1 MGSDLNASYIQ
12 LLQDITS
19 ASEVTQKSSV
29 IDSFAAQN
37 QQLRA
42 AVIIKLRDLG
52 GISDPEFSRL
62 LLHSNQQP
70 GGTHTTADDTGCARR
85 TLLLPGVC
93 TIAIAWHTPT

>member
-1 MGSDLNASYIQ
+1 MASDWDASYIQ

-29 IDSFAAQN
+29 IDCFAAQN

-42 AVIIKLRDLG
+42 AVVIKLHNLG
-52 GISDPEFSRL
+52 GLSKSEFSRL

-70 GGTHTTADDTGCARR
+70 GGTDTTADDTGYARMQS
-85 TLLLPGVC
+85 V
-93 TIAIAWHTPT
+93 